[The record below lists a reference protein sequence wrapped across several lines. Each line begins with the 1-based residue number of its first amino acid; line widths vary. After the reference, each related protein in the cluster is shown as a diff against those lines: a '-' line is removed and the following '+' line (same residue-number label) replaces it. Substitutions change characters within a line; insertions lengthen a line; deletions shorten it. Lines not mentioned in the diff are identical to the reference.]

1 MIFNKK
7 NLFVLV
13 VSLFFL
19 IISFGTGF
27 FVGKDDM
34 TTLSASAKDA
44 LALFLPDTLDSTPPE
59 NVDLSLFWSAWN
71 SVNEKYVTSKMPSDE
86 EKIWGAIK
94 GMVGSLDDP
103 YSVFFPPVE
112 AKMFKED
119 VSGNFEGVGMEIG
132 MRDKLLTVIAPLKG
146 TPAEAAGMQ
155 SGDKIIQI
163 DEISTFDLSLTEA
176 VSLIRGEKGTI
187 VKLTVIRDGATEPL
201 EKNITR
207 DVIEMPI
214 IDIVLRDDGIFVI
227 ELYSFSETSPRLFQQ
242 AIEEFKVSGSNK
254 LILDLRN
261 NPGGYMQAAV
271 DIASY
276 FLPEGKIVVRESY
289 GLNRKEDEH
298 RTLGYHMLDN
308 TEFEMMILINQGSA
322 SASEILAGALSE
334 YNIATLVGVKSFGK
348 GSVQELINLDEESSL
363 KLTIARWLTPNG
375 ISISEEG
382 LDPDVLVPMTIEEI
396 IADNDIQK
404 EKAVDILL
412 GKISLQE
419 AMQATATS
427 TLFSATSS
435 PSVVE

>member
-146 TPAEAAGMQ
+146 TPAEVAGMQ

-363 KLTIARWLTPNG
+363 KLTIARW
-375 ISISEEG
+375 
-382 LDPDVLVPMTIEEI
+382 
-396 IADNDIQK
+396 
-404 EKAVDILL
+404 
-412 GKISLQE
+412 
-419 AMQATATS
+419 
-427 TLFSATSS
+427 
-435 PSVVE
+435 